1 MARGYMDATREWLKA
16 SGLDRDENVP
26 LEAERR
32 NAPEARPIVGLCDA
46 VDVVGW
52 YHMFIYVKLM
62 RAISGLFEEDGAD
75 AESDAN
81 GSAKIALIA
90 IDRSI
95 SAWRVIAKEKP
106 SCENGIKPFV
116 ACLAGLRRRVEE
128 TLPNARAFR
137 RPGFDDPDPARRKG
151 KGRGKSK
158 G

>member
-1 MARGYMDATREWLKA
+1 
-16 SGLDRDENVP
+16 
-26 LEAERR
+26 
-32 NAPEARPIVGLCDA
+32 VGLADA
-46 VDVVGW
+46 VEVVGW

-62 RAISGLFEEDGAD
+62 RAISGMFDEYPEELDMP
-75 AESDAN
+75 SDAD